1 MTKRYLVLKSKIKT
15 ETFTPAEFIAKSI
28 TYGVLGAEQVY
39 LLSQDSRGPKGKI
52 SLQQT
57 LYGIPQDKFI
67 GTKGILSKTH
77 PLVRGDELLILL
89 RKIFS
94 FVKGHVHS
102 ISTENPIPITKGN
115 GQTTTEIDEI
125 LNGAENSILNQNIR
139 IN

>member
-1 MTKRYLVLKSKIKT
+1 M
-15 ETFTPAEFIAKSI
+15 
-28 TYGVLGAEQVY
+28 LGAQRVY
-39 LLSQDSRGPKGKI
+39 LLSQDSRGPKGQI

-67 GTKGILSKTH
+67 GDEKSLSNITY
-77 PLVRGDELLILL
+77 PSVRGDELLILL

-115 GQTTTEIDEI
+115 GQTTTEIDAI
-125 LNGAENSILNQNIR
+125 LNGAENTMLNQNIR